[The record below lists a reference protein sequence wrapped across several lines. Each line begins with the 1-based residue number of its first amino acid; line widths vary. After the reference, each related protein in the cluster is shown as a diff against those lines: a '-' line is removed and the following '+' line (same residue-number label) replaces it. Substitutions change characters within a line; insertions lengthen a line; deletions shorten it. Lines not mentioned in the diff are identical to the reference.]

1 MCYSENVFSYVFWMG
16 DLNFR
21 LTSEISYEQI
31 LKEVKENRLKDL
43 WKYDQVRAFLMKRN
57 SNKHGLGS

>member
-1 MCYSENVFSYVFWMG
+1 MG